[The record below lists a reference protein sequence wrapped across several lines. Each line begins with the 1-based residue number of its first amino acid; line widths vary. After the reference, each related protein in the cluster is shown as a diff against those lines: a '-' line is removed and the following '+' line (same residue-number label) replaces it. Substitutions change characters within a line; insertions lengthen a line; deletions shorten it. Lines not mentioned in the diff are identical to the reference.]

1 MSDAYPVERLHRHPL
16 AEDVPSPTP
25 EEHDALFEDIE
36 RRGIVEP
43 IVALP
48 NGTILDG
55 HTRYAI
61 ARSLNLQEVPVRF
74 IEPSDPYDFM
84 IRAALLRRHLTTA
97 QRKTLAGR
105 LLVQQPERSDRQV
118 ARDTGISHHTV
129 AAVREEAEA
138 TGQIAQLDTRVGADG
153 RTRPVAHTPA
163 EMVITDQHR
172 ERFPQ
177 SVAAVEAAE
186 RRARLARAINAFGK
200 GLDALNLGDF
210 TDDLDALEANELE
223 DIRRCIRQAGKWT
236 DEWATAIKPR
246 RLHAL
251 EGAAR

>member
-1 MSDAYPVERLHRHPL
+1 VSSIHPIENLHPHPL
-16 AEDVPSPTP
+16 ADDVPSPTP
-25 EEHDALFEDIE
+25 DEYDALFEDIE

-43 IVALP
+43 IEALP

-74 IEPSDPYDFM
+74 VEPSDPYDFM

-97 QRKTLAGR
+97 QRKELAGR
-105 LLVQQPERSDRQV
+105 LLQKQPERSDRQI
-118 ARDTGISHHTV
+118 AKDTGLSHPTV
-129 AAVREEAEA
+129 AAVREELIER
-138 TGQIAQLDTRVGADG
+138 GDVEELSTRTDSLG
-153 RTRPVAHTPA
+153 RQQPVVHSPA
-163 EMVITDQHR
+163 EMVVTDRHR

-177 SVAAVEAAE
+177 SVAAVETAE

-200 GLDALNLGDF
+200 GLDALRLEDF
-210 TDDLDALEANELE
+210 AADLDAFEANEIE
-223 DIRRCIRQAGKWT
+223 DLRRCIRQAGKWT
-236 DEWATAIKPR
+236 DEWATAVKPR
-246 RLHAL
+246 RLHAV

>member
-1 MSDAYPVERLHRHPL
+1 MTTASVLDLRLHRQADL
-16 AEDVPSPTP
+16 VPAMAPD
-25 EEHDALFEDIE
+25 EYDALYQDIE
-36 RRGIVEP
+36 KRGITTP
-43 IVALP
+43 IDVTAS
-48 NGTILDG
+48 GVVLDG
-55 HTRYAI
+55 RHRYAI
-61 ARSLNLQEVPVRF
+61 ATSLGLAEVPVRQVETDDE
-74 IEPSDPYDFM
+74 ISYM

-97 QRKTLAGR
+97 QRKALAAQ
-105 LLVQQPERSDRQV
+105 LLVQAPERSDRQV
-118 ARDTGISHHTV
+118 ARDVGLSHPTV
-129 AAVREEAEA
+129 AAVRDELVEHGDVEEVS
-138 TGQIAQLDTRVGADG
+138 TRTDTLG
-153 RTRPVAHTPA
+153 RHQPVAHSPA

-200 GLDALNLGDF
+200 GLDALRLDDF

-246 RLHAL
+246 RLHAV